1 MSISEKL
8 AKIQRELKAPK
19 SQYNNFG
26 KYKYRNCE
34 DILEALK
41 PHLNGVHVRVSDD
54 IKVIGDRVYVVATAT
69 ISDGTEALSTTA
81 YAREPLNK
89 KGMDESQITG
99 AASSYA
105 RKYALNGLFLIDD
118 TKDADGHAPEQV
130 SVAYTNEQKATFD
143 ALMQS
148 GNAVD
153 LFLFNK
159 TFDTQDASSASASAW
174 VGLTNSF
181 QRGQKGKQQAIMQ
194 KLISDGRERLGEA
207 YMALR
212 DAIDKCDDV
221 AASEALD
228 GLNTNAVE
236 FIKNKLNAEEIK
248 YLNEVMT

>member
-19 SQYNNFG
+19 GQYNSFG

-54 IKVIGDRVYVVATAT
+54 IRVISDRIYVVATAT

-81 YAREPLNK
+81 FAREPLNK

-118 TKDADGHAPEQV
+118 TKDADSHSPEQV

-143 ALMQS
+143 KLMAE
-148 GNAVD
+148 GNAIKM
-153 LFLFNK
+153 FLFNK
-159 TFDTQDASSASASAW
+159 TFYTQDASSKSAEAW
-174 VGLTNSF
+174 VGLVNSF
-181 QRGQKGKQQAIMQ
+181 AHGTKGKQQSAMQ
-194 KLISDGRERLGEA
+194 ELIKNGREQVG
-207 YMALR
+207 
-212 DAIDKCDDV
+212 DIFIDVKKAIADMDDV
-221 AASEALD
+221 AIQETLEGVD
-228 GLNTNAVE
+228 NEVLE
-236 FIKNKLNAEEIK
+236 FIKNQLNAEESK
-248 YLNEVMT
+248 YLLEIGV